1 MVEMKHVSLNENIR
15 ADAICDVCSARPSVS
30 VLIREGKKCWPAN
43 TNAYALSK
51 FAIRLERREITSLLL
66 KK

>member
-1 MVEMKHVSLNENIR
+1 MVEMKYVSLNENTG

-30 VLIREGKKCWPAN
+30 VLIRAGKKCWPAD

-51 FAIRLERREITSLLL
+51 FAIRLERSEITSLLI
-66 KK
+66 